1 MELIIGRS
9 ALLGGLNLAQGIVE
23 RRNTV
28 PILGNVLIEGKDSSL
43 TLCATDM
50 EVGMRTR
57 MACECGHPGAV
68 TLNAHKLIEIVRETE
83 ADEVSLRSLEND
95 WVEIKCGR
103 ARFKMMSLD
112 PRSFPAMPSA
122 AERSDSAAAG
132 ALVPAGA
139 SIRAELGIGARV
151 LSTMIEKT
159 IFAVS
164 PDETRYNLSGVYVE
178 SPAPDT
184 VRMAATDGHRLSMID
199 RPAPGFSMQGGAIL
213 PRKGLLELR
222 RLLDSGVEGNVTL
235 SVEAQL
241 ASLLQGDTEISMRRV
256 EGEFPDYRGVIPK
269 DSRYQISV
277 ARDGLLAAIKRAAIF
292 SSERYHGIRLGL
304 ASGSLTVSSTSPE
317 LGEASET
324 VDVDFTGAEFSVG
337 FNAAYLLQ
345 AVTAIP
351 ADSEVLLGLTDEV
364 SPGVLTTPA
373 DSAYLYVVMPMR
385 L

>member
-1 MELIIGRS
+1 MELTIGRS

-28 PILGNVLIEGKDSSL
+28 PILANVMLEAGDSSL
-43 TLCATDM
+43 TLAATDM

-57 MACECGHPGAV
+57 MGCECANAGAV
-68 TLNAHKLIEIVRETE
+68 TLNAHKLFEIVREAE
-83 ADEVSLRSLEND
+83 SDEVSVRSLEND

-122 AERSDSAAAG
+122 AEKTEAPAPGAA
-132 ALVPAGA
+132 PP
-139 SIRAELGIGARV
+139 AELTIAAKV
-151 LSTMIEKT
+151 LTTMIDKT

-164 PDETRYNLSGVYVE
+164 PDETRYNLSGVYIE
-178 SPAPDT
+178 CAAPDM
-184 VRMAATDGHRLSMID
+184 VRMAATDGHRLSLID

-213 PRKGLLELR
+213 PRKGLNELR
-222 RLLDSGVEGNVTL
+222 RLLDSAVEGNVRL
-235 SVEAQL
+235 CVETHL
-241 ASLLQGDTEISMRRV
+241 AWLLHGSTEISMRRV

-269 DSRYQISV
+269 DSKYQISV
-277 ARDGLLAAIKRAAIF
+277 GRDALLAAIKRAAIF
-292 SSERYHGIRLGL
+292 SSERYHGIRL
-304 ASGSLTVSSTSPE
+304 AMAPGSLTVSSTSPE

-324 VDVDFTGAEFSVG
+324 VDVDFAGEEFSVG
-337 FNAAYLLQ
+337 FNSTYLLQ

-351 ADSEVLLGLTDEV
+351 AQGEVLLGLSDEV
-364 SPGVLTTPA
+364 SPGVLTTPT
-373 DSAYLYVVMPMR
+373 DSAFLYVVMPMR

>member
-9 ALLGGLNLAQGIVE
+9 ALLSGLNLAQGIVE

-28 PILGNVLIEGKDSSL
+28 PILGNVLIEAKDSSL
-43 TLCATDM
+43 TLAATDM
-50 EVGMRTR
+50 EVGMRTA
-57 MACECGHPGAV
+57 MACECGNPGAV
-68 TLNAHKLIEIVRETE
+68 TLNAHKLFEIVRETE

-95 WVEIKCGR
+95 WVEMKCGR

-122 AERSDSAAAG
+122 AERAETAAAG
-132 ALVPAGA
+132 GTP
-139 SIRAELGIGARV
+139 RAELSIGAKV
-151 LSTMIEKT
+151 LTTMIDKT

-178 SPAPDT
+178 CPSPDT

-199 RPAPGFSMQGGAIL
+199 RPAPGFSMQTGAIL
-213 PRKGLLELR
+213 PRKGLNELR
-222 RLLDSGVEGNVTL
+222 RLLDSGVEGNVIL

-241 ASLLQGDTEISMRRV
+241 AWLLQGNTEISMRRV

-269 DSRYQISV
+269 DSKYRISIG
-277 ARDGLLAAIKRAAIF
+277 RDALLSAIKRAAIF
-292 SSERYHGIRLGL
+292 SSERYHGVRLAL
-304 ASGSLTVSSTSPE
+304 TPGSLTVSSTSPE

-324 VDVDFTGAEFSVG
+324 VDVDFAGEEFSVG
-337 FNAAYLLQ
+337 FNASYLMQ
-345 AVTAIP
+345 AVTAVP
-351 ADSEVLLGLTDEV
+351 AQGEVLLGLTDEV
-364 SPGVLTTPA
+364 SPGVLTTPT

>member
-28 PILGNVLIEGKDSSL
+28 PILGNVLLEAKDSSL
-43 TLCATDM
+43 TLAATDM

-57 MACECGHPGAV
+57 MACECTNPGAI
-68 TLNAHKLIEIVRETE
+68 TLGAHKLFEIVRETE
-83 ADEVSLRSLEND
+83 ADEISLRSLEND
-95 WVEIKCGR
+95 WVEIRCGR

-122 AERSDSAAAG
+122 AERAEGG
-132 ALVPAGA
+132 AP
-139 SIRAELGIGARV
+139 RAELSIGAKV
-151 LSTMIEKT
+151 LTTMIDKT

-164 PDETRYNLSGVYVE
+164 PDETRYNLSGVYIE
-178 SPAPDT
+178 CPAADT

-199 RPAPGFSMQGGAIL
+199 RPAPGFSMAAGAIL
-213 PRKGLLELR
+213 PRKGLNELR
-222 RLLDSGVEGNVTL
+222 RLLDSGVEGDVL
-235 SVEAQL
+235 LCVEAQL
-241 ASLLQGDTEISMRRV
+241 AWLLHGNTEISMRRV

-269 DSRYQISV
+269 DSKYQISV
-277 ARDGLLAAIKRAAIF
+277 GRDALLAAIKRAAIF
-292 SSERYHGIRLGL
+292 SSERYHGVRLAVAPG
-304 ASGSLTVSSTSPE
+304 GLTVSSTSPE

-324 VDVDFTGAEFSVG
+324 IDVDFAGEEFSVG
-337 FNAAYLLQ
+337 FNASYLMQ
-345 AVTAIP
+345 AVTAVP
-351 ADSEVLLGLTDEV
+351 AQGEVLLGLTDEV
-364 SPGVLTTPA
+364 SPGVLTTPV